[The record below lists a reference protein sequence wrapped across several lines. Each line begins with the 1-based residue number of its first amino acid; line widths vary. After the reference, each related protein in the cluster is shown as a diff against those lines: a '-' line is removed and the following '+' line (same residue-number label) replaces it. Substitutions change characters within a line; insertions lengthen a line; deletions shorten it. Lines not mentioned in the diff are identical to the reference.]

1 MVIPLH
7 DDNPTRRRSFV
18 TLVLIALNVFVFVF
32 AQPHDGGAEEA
43 RFTYEY
49 AAIPCEVR
57 QREPLTVAEFQTAE
71 CGPSESLEIFPDKN
85 VYLSMFASLFL
96 HGSWLHLLG
105 NLLFLWVFGNN
116 VEDRLGPI
124 GFAVF
129 YLFTGVVATLG
140 HVVADAGS
148 TVPVVGAS
156 GAIAGVMGA
165 YLVFWPRAR
174 VYSLAFFLVVPLPA
188 ALVLGLWF
196 VLQFGTDPNSGVAW
210 VAHVTGFVV
219 GVAVALVLRAA
230 SGPLRPV
237 AWPNPP
243 TPPDD
248 LPGFG
253 GRRY

>member
-18 TLVLIALNVFVFVF
+18 TIALIALNLFVFVF
-32 AQPHDGGAEEA
+32 AQPHQDEVAEA
-43 RFTYEY
+43 RFAFEH
-49 AAIPCEVR
+49 AAIPCELR
-57 QREPLTVAEFQTAE
+57 QREPLTVAEFQTSD
-71 CGPSESLEIFPDKN
+71 CGLTESQEIFPDKN
-85 VYLSMFASLFL
+85 VYFSLFASMFL
-96 HGSWLHLLG
+96 HGSWMHLLG

-116 VEDRLGPI
+116 VEDRLGPV

-129 YLFTGVVATLG
+129 YLFTGAAATVG
-140 HVVADAGS
+140 HVLADPGS

-188 ALVLGLWF
+188 ALLLGLWF
-196 VLQFGTDPNSGVAW
+196 LLQFGTDPNSGVAW

-219 GVAVALVLRAA
+219 GVVVALVLRAA
-230 SGPLRPV
+230 SGPLRPI

-243 TPPDD
+243 PPDD

-253 GRRY
+253 ERRY